1 MKKSK
6 YRKELEKEPFYSI
19 KNRESGWETEMHHP
33 LVEKG
38 IAALFKEL
46 GHVKTIEFFQRLGV
60 NKGDSVKE
68 IESITERMS
77 KEDILKG
84 IKARKGKK

>member
-1 MKKSK
+1 M
-6 YRKELEKEPFYSI
+6 
-19 KNRESGWETEMHHP
+19 ESDMHHP

-46 GHVKTIEFFQRLGV
+46 GPVKTIEFFQRLGI

-68 IESITERMS
+68 IEYITERMS
-77 KEDILKG
+77 KEDIMKD
-84 IKARKGKK
+84 IKKSRSY

>member
-1 MKKSK
+1 M
-6 YRKELEKEPFYSI
+6 
-19 KNRESGWETEMHHP
+19 ESDVHHP

-38 IAALFKEL
+38 IETLFKEL
-46 GHVKTIEFFQRLGV
+46 GPVKTIEFFQRLGI

-77 KEDILKG
+77 KEDIMKG
-84 IKARKGKK
+84 IKKSRH